1 MRNRLYLV
9 VRVLSPALGIGLVA
23 NIAGN
28 SLPDIDHPLYT
39 FLQVGD
45 SGRFLHPFFLAVGI
59 CLMVIGLG
67 LCFPFYSRRNKARFL
82 KKKVINN
89 ERK

>member
-67 LCFPFYSRRNKARFL
+67 LMFARSSRLSRNGFL
-82 KKKVINN
+82 RNG
-89 ERK
+89 